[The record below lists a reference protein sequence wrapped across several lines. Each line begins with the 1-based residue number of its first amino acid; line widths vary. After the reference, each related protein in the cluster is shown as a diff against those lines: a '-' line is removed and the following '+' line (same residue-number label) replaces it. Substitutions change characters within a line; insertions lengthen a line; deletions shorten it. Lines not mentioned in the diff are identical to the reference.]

1 MSMGFE
7 VIVEEAV
14 MDEMRVESE
23 RTLKRALVG
32 DDFDDDHEEDVR
44 ELVLENAGAL
54 RIDET
59 TGRIPKEDWGTIDL
73 VVCLGGDGVGLHASK
88 LFQGPGTSPHGFP
101 FRVDGFPDEPPAGSR
116 WRSRCC
122 SQSAAA
128 PRRWPTSRGAFPS
141 LSACVSSAPWS
152 RSETQA
158 KQWRG

>member
-1 MSMGFE
+1 MWRKPPKRIFILKKLGAALLQDLVEVAHAFMSMGFE

-23 RTLKRALVG
+23 RTLKRAPVG

-73 VVCLGGDGVGLHASK
+73 VVCLGGDGVILHASK
-88 LFQGPGTSPHGFP
+88 LFQGP
-101 FRVDGFPDEPPAGSR
+101 VPPSWVSISGR
-116 WRSRCC
+116 W
-122 SQSAAA
+122 
-128 PRRWPTSRGAFPS
+128 
-141 LSACVSSAPWS
+141 VS
-152 RSETQA
+152 
-158 KQWRG
+158 